1 MVMETLSP
9 QDLVR
14 RAVIEVASLPEQDI
28 VVVMELIAD
37 LKTQARLKAE
47 RRAQAAELV
56 ARARQRAVELKG
68 LPREAVF
75 AEFRTALDRIREAA
89 IADGTAIEGEWEG
102 D

>member
-1 MVMETLSP
+1 
-9 QDLVR
+9 
-14 RAVIEVASLPEQDI
+14 
-28 VVVMELIAD
+28 
-37 LKTQARLKAE
+37 
-47 RRAQAAELV
+47 
-56 ARARQRAVELKG
+56 VELKG